1 MRAFAIPLAIL
12 VALGGCKTE
21 KPPLEARFTRAVMV
35 DPQPVHDDR
44 QVIGEVRPRYESD
57 LSFRVAGKM
66 RSISSVGQ
74 KRALDTGDF
83 QTALRGSGGHPM
95 PRSSKPGWLKAIRHR
110 PSQSPLGR
118 SEAGICEGQSQPHP

>member
-44 QVIGEVRPRYESD
+44 QVIGEVKPRYESD
-57 LSFRVAGKM
+57 LSFRVAGKILARLVDIGASRQTRRHARNARYRRTSRIDCAPRKR
-66 RSISSVGQ
+66 RSPW
-74 KRALDTGDF
+74 
-83 QTALRGSGGHPM
+83 PM
-95 PRSSKPGWLKAIRHR
+95 PRSSKRRAPRRVR
-110 PSQSPLGR
+110 PNS
-118 SEAGICEGQSQPHP
+118 